1 MEARR
6 LNILVRGTNWLGDA
20 VMSIPA
26 LIRLRRHFPDAR
38 ITVLS
43 SPVAHGIYACAA
55 PGRNPVA
62 DEILVHNSKERRA
75 SEFLRT
81 VKALRNR
88 RFDLAILFQNAFEA
102 ALLAWVAG
110 IPSRIGYGAQ
120 RRGILLTDEVKALN
134 PPRHQTHDYIQL
146 VDAARL
152 RFSAAEVNFRN
163 DGGEFPPSPD
173 LCASPEQREA
183 AQRLLNGI
191 NAESIVAL
199 NIGATNSEA
208 KRWPDIRFAEFAD
221 RMVREY
227 GVQIVL
233 LGTQAERAIAERVI
247 EKMTTRGVLNLVGQT
262 DLEALVG
269 VLDRCDLVVGNDTGS
284 AHVAAALGRPTLT
297 LFGPT
302 NEFET
307 APLGPRAEVVRIDG
321 IDCARCMFR
330 TCPID
335 HRCMTGITADLVFER
350 ARRHLDAR
358 LRFGV

>member
-1 MEARR
+1 MEVRR

-26 LIRLRRHFPDAR
+26 LVRLRRHFPDAH

-43 SPVAHGIYACAA
+43 SPVARGIYVCATQ
-55 PGRNPVA
+55 GRTPVA

-75 SEFLRT
+75 SGFLRT

-110 IPSRIGYGAQ
+110 IPSRIGYDAQ
-120 RRGILLTDEVKALN
+120 GRGILLTDKIMPLN
-134 PPRHQTHDYIQL
+134 SPRHQIHDYIQL

-152 RFSAAEVNFRN
+152 RFSAEEMNFGNYRG
-163 DGGEFPPSPD
+163 DLPPSPD
-173 LCASPEQREA
+173 LCAGPEQKEA
-183 AQRLLNGI
+183 AHRLLNGI
-191 NAESIVAL
+191 NAECIVAL

-208 KRWPDIRFAEFAD
+208 KRWPDIRFAELAD
-221 RMVREY
+221 RMVEEY
-227 GVQIVL
+227 GVKIVL
-233 LGTQAERAIAERVI
+233 LGTQAERAIAERVL
-247 EKMTTRGVLNLVGQT
+247 EKMTARGVINLVGRT

-307 APLGPRAEVVRIDG
+307 APIGPRAEVVRIDG
-321 IDCARCMFR
+321 VDCARCMFR

-335 HRCMTGITADLVFER
+335 HRCMTGITTDLVLER
-350 ARRHLDAR
+350 ARRHLNR
-358 LRFGV
+358 

>member
-1 MEARR
+1 MKVRR
-6 LNILVRGTNWLGDA
+6 FNILVRGTNWLGDA

-26 LIRLRRHFPDAR
+26 LVRLRLHFPDAH

-43 SPVAHGIYACAA
+43 SPVAHGIYVCATQ
-55 PGRNPVA
+55 GRTPVA

-75 SEFLRT
+75 SGFLRT
-81 VKALRNR
+81 VKALRKR

-110 IPSRIGYGAQ
+110 IPSRFGYDAQ
-120 RRGILLTDEVKALN
+120 GRGILLTDKIMALN
-134 PPRHQTHDYIQL
+134 SPRHQIHDYIQL
-146 VDAARL
+146 VDAAGL
-152 RFSAAEVNFRN
+152 RFSAEEMNFGN
-163 DGGEFPPSPD
+163 YGGDLPPSPD
-173 LCASPEQREA
+173 LCAGPEQKEA
-183 AQRLLNGI
+183 AHRLLNGI
-191 NAESIVAL
+191 NAECIVAL

-208 KRWPDIRFAEFAD
+208 KRWPDVRFAELAD
-221 RMVREY
+221 RMVEEY

-233 LGTQAERAIAERVI
+233 LGTQAERAIAERVL
-247 EKMTTRGVLNLVGQT
+247 EKMTARGVINLVGRT
-262 DLEALVG
+262 DLAALVG

-307 APLGPRAEVVRIDG
+307 APIGPRAEVVRIDG
-321 IDCARCMFR
+321 VDCARCMFR

-335 HRCMTGITADLVFER
+335 HRCMTGITADLVLKR
-350 ARRHLDAR
+350 ARRHLNR
-358 LRFGV
+358 